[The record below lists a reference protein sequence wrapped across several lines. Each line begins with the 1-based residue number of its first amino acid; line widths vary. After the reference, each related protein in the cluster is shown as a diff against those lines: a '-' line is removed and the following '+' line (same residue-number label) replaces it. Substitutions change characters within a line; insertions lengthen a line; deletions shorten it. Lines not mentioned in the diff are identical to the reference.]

1 MLQALESM
9 KFFIDL
15 CRCAQLRPTVCSP
28 MVEACQAR
36 LSMEFSRQEYWSR
49 LLVPASGDL
58 PNPGT
63 KPLSPASPALQA
75 DSLPPALPGKPLL
88 VYRPAFSEP
97 RKRTPDLET
106 GLSFLICEYIYLFKC
121 VCLKIWR
128 RQWHPTPVLLPGK
141 SHGWRSLAGYIQ
153 SMGSQRVGHD

>member
-49 LLVPASGDL
+49 LLVPAPGDL

-63 KPLSPASPALQA
+63 KPASPALTGR
-75 DSLPPALPGKPLL
+75 SSTTESPEKPLTMDD
-88 VYRPAFSEP
+88 VPH
-97 RKRTPDLET
+97 
-106 GLSFLICEYIYLFKC
+106 FLLDISPLFK
-121 VCLKIWR
+121 L
-128 RQWHPTPVLLPGK
+128 
-141 SHGWRSLAGYIQ
+141 GYNWFT
-153 SMGSQRVGHD
+153 MLC

>member
-49 LLVPASGDL
+49 LLVPAPGDL

-63 KPLSPASPALQA
+63 KPASLT
-75 DSLPPALPGKPLL
+75 S
-88 VYRPAFSEP
+88 
-97 RKRTPDLET
+97 
-106 GLSFLICEYIYLFKC
+106 
-121 VCLKIWR
+121 
-128 RQWHPTPVLLPGK
+128 PVLAGRFFT
-141 SHGWRSLAGYIQ
+141 RSATWVANKDFTGY
-153 SMGSQRVGHD
+153 